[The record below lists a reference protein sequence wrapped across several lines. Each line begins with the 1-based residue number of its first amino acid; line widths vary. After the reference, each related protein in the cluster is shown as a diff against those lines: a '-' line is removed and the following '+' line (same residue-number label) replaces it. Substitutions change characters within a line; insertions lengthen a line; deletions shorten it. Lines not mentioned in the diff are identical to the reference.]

1 MVKGIEIVWLVIGQ
15 FDVKNVRGKG
25 LHVRYDKSVYK
36 ALTFFSQFTI
46 NMLVP
51 IFLCSVAGYLLDK
64 KLETSFL
71 FVILFFIGA
80 LAGFR
85 NVYILAKRVYSNGK
99 GDPLSEYKSR
109 KSRRDS

>member
-1 MVKGIEIVWLVIGQ
+1 M
-15 FDVKNVRGKG
+15 
-25 LHVRYDKSVYK
+25 RYDKSVYK

-64 KLETSFL
+64 KLGTSFF
-71 FVILFFIGA
+71 FVILFFVGA
-80 LAGFR
+80 MAGFR
-85 NVYILAKRVYSNGK
+85 NIYILAKRIYSNGK

-109 KSRRDS
+109 KNRRDS

>member
-1 MVKGIEIVWLVIGQ
+1 M
-15 FDVKNVRGKG
+15 
-25 LHVRYDKSVYK
+25 RYDKSVYK

-51 IFLCSVAGYLLDK
+51 IFLCSAAGHLLDN
-64 KLETSFL
+64 KLGTSFL
-71 FVILFFIGA
+71 FVILFFVGA

-85 NVYILAKRVYSNGK
+85 NVFILAKRIYSNGK

>member
-1 MVKGIEIVWLVIGQ
+1 MSERELGNSLYKNVKG
-15 FDVKNVRGKG
+15 KG
-25 LHVRYDKSVYK
+25 PHVRYDKSVYK

-51 IFLCSVAGYLLDK
+51 IFLCSAAGYLLDK

-71 FVILFFIGA
+71 FVLLFFVGA

-85 NVYILAKRVYSNGK
+85 NVFILAKRIYSNGK
-99 GDPLSEYKSR
+99 GDPLSEYRSR
-109 KSRRDS
+109 KNGRDS

>member
-1 MVKGIEIVWLVIGQ
+1 M
-15 FDVKNVRGKG
+15 
-25 LHVRYDKSVYK
+25 RYDKSVYK

>member
-1 MVKGIEIVWLVIGQ
+1 MSERELGNSLSKNVKG
-15 FDVKNVRGKG
+15 KG
-25 LHVRYDKSVYK
+25 PHVRYDKGVYK

-51 IFLCSVAGYLLDK
+51 IFLCSAAGYLLDK

-71 FVILFFIGA
+71 FVLLFFVGA

-85 NVYILAKRVYSNGK
+85 NVFILAKRIYSNGK
-99 GDPLSEYKSR
+99 GDPLSEYRSR
-109 KSRRDS
+109 KNGRDS

>member
-1 MVKGIEIVWLVIGQ
+1 MK
-15 FDVKNVRGKG
+15 
-25 LHVRYDKSVYK
+25 YDKSVYK

-64 KLETSFL
+64 HFNTSF
-71 FVILFFIGA
+71 FFIILFFLGA

-85 NVYILAKRVYSNGK
+85 NIFHMARRIYSDKK
-99 GDPLSEYKSR
+99 GESSGEYKSR
-109 KSRRDS
+109 KDGRDS

>member
-1 MVKGIEIVWLVIGQ
+1 MYKNVKG
-15 FDVKNVRGKG
+15 KG
-25 LHVRYDKSVYK
+25 PHVRYDKSVYK

-51 IFLCSVAGYLLDK
+51 IFLCSAVGYLLDK
-64 KLETSFL
+64 KLETSFF
-71 FVILFFIGA
+71 FVTLFFVGA

-109 KSRRDS
+109 KNRRDS

>member
-1 MVKGIEIVWLVIGQ
+1 M
-15 FDVKNVRGKG
+15 
-25 LHVRYDKSVYK
+25 RYDKSVYK

-99 GDPLSEYKSR
+99 GDPLSEYRSR